1 MSLCRGTVHC
11 TPGKFFVVMLQAT
24 EVALVENGESKILD
38 CTIEQTFSTE
48 HKWITGYNDN
58 NGGWPSARLFG

>member
-1 MSLCRGTVHC
+1 
-11 TPGKFFVVMLQAT
+11 MLQAT